1 MPADSFGLLIQL
13 QLWIVVALFALLLWH
28 QVGQAWRDRRDL
40 ARTEAVSEVLDRWSL
55 EEASDREL
63 LETLEEA
70 TVHSAWEA
78 FQTGWIDLSDV
89 LRYRLRELVRS
100 GGWFR
105 KVERSARSVFWWRR
119 IDGAQILGL
128 LAKREDSP
136 LLMELLRDRRP
147 LVRLA
152 AVFAS
157 GSLRFPELREPL
169 LEEATEASGVRRKAF
184 QEALLSYGDEL
195 IPLLHRR
202 LREAEDS
209 RELDVVLELARTATA
224 GTEGGDSLVH
234 SIVPHTTH
242 PDLEVRI
249 RAAAALGRCEVSTAV
264 PILHGALRDTAWQVR
279 AQAAR
284 SLGRL
289 GAIES
294 RDELRRLLSD
304 PHWWV
309 RLRAGVALR
318 ELGRPGEDVLRDVE
332 RSEDP
337 FAHDMSRYVLR
348 LDDRALTT
356 YEA

>member
-1 MPADSFGLLIQL
+1 MFADPFGLLIQA

-28 QVGQAWRDRRDL
+28 QVGQAWRDRREL
-40 ARTEAVSEVLDRWSL
+40 ARTEAVAETLDRWSR
-55 EEASDREL
+55 EEASDQEL
-63 LETLEEA
+63 LQTLEDA

-100 GGWFR
+100 GDWFR

-119 IDGAQILGL
+119 IDGAQILGH

-157 GSLRFPELREPL
+157 RALRFPELREPL
-169 LEEATEASGVRRKAF
+169 LEQAMEASGVRRKAF

-202 LREAEDS
+202 LRAADDP
-209 RELDVVLELARTATA
+209 RELGVVLELARALSD
-224 GTEGGDSLVH
+224 GGDGADSLVH

-249 RAAAALGRCEVSTAV
+249 RAVTALGQCEVSPAV
-264 PILHGALRDTAWQVR
+264 PILHAALRDPAWQVR

-294 RDELRRLLSD
+294 RDELRSLLSD

-318 ELGRPGEDVLRDVE
+318 ELGRPGEDVLRAVGQSD
-332 RSEDP
+332 DP